1 MCGTSKELGQSIQS
15 ARKNAGMT
23 QQQLCVAA
31 DLSYSTL
38 AKIER
43 GAIASP
49 SVFTVQRIAE
59 VLGISMDNLV
69 GAVVHVNSSTPTSKK
84 TSKSGVKF
92 VYFDINGCLVRFFHG
107 AFTQM
112 AQDTGVQSDVIES
125 TFWHYNDV
133 VCRGEMDLHEFNQI
147 FAQKVGVNSI
157 DWKSYY
163 MQAIEPIEE
172 MKKLV
177 SWASEHYSIG
187 LLSNIM
193 PGFIDEMLR
202 SDKLPRVQ
210 YDAIIDSSQVGAI
223 KPEESI
229 YKIAASETDVSSDEI
244 LFIDDSR
251 TNLMAAERLGWKVMW
266 FDSYRPEESAARIK
280 QALDY

>member
-1 MCGTSKELGQSIQS
+1 MGGESKKLGESIQA
-15 ARKNAGMT
+15 ARKSAGMT

-49 SVFTVQRIAE
+49 SIFTVQRIAE
-59 VLGISMDNLV
+59 VLGVSMDNLV
-69 GAVVHVNSSTPTSKK
+69 GAVVHGHSGHLPAKK
-84 TSKSGVKF
+84 TSKNGIRF

-107 AFTQM
+107 AFTQL
-112 AQDTGVQSDVIES
+112 AQDTGVPSDVIES
-125 TFWHYNDV
+125 TFWHYNDA
-133 VCRGEMDLHEFNQI
+133 VCRGEIDLEEFNTL
-147 FAQKVGVNSI
+147 FAEKIGVKSI
-157 DWKSYY
+157 DWKPYY
-163 MQAIEPIEE
+163 MQAVEPIEE
-172 MKKLV
+172 MVELITWV
-177 SWASEHYSIG
+177 SEHYSVG

-193 PGFIDEMLR
+193 PGFIEDMRR
-202 SDKLPRVQ
+202 SSLLPGIS
-210 YDAIIDSSQVGAI
+210 YDVIIDSSQVGAI

-229 YKIAASETDVSSDEI
+229 YKIAEAETDAQSHEI

-266 FDSYRPEESAARIK
+266 FDSYRPAESAERVRS
-280 QALDY
+280 ALDF

>member
-1 MCGTSKELGQSIQS
+1 MGGESKKLGESIQA
-15 ARKNAGMT
+15 ARKSAGMT

-49 SVFTVQRIAE
+49 SIFTVQRIAE
-59 VLGISMDNLV
+59 VLGVSMDNLV
-69 GAVVHVNSSTPTSKK
+69 GAVVHGHSGHLPAKK
-84 TSKSGVKF
+84 TSKNGIRF

-107 AFTQM
+107 AFTQL
-112 AQDTGVQSDVIES
+112 AQDTGVPSDVIES
-125 TFWHYNDV
+125 TFWHYNDA
-133 VCRGEMDLHEFNQI
+133 VCRGEIRLEEFNAL
-147 FAQKVGVNSI
+147 FAEKIGVKSI
-157 DWKSYY
+157 DWKPYY
-163 MQAIEPIEE
+163 MQAVEPIEE
-172 MKKLV
+172 MVQLITWV
-177 SWASEHYSIG
+177 SEHYSVG

-193 PGFIDEMLR
+193 PGFIEDMRR
-202 SDKLPRVQ
+202 SGLLPGIS
-210 YDAIIDSSQVGAI
+210 YDVIIDSSQVGAI

-229 YKIAASETDVSSDEI
+229 YKIAEAETDAQSHEI

-266 FDSYRPEESAARIK
+266 FDSYRPAESAERVRS
-280 QALDY
+280 ALDF